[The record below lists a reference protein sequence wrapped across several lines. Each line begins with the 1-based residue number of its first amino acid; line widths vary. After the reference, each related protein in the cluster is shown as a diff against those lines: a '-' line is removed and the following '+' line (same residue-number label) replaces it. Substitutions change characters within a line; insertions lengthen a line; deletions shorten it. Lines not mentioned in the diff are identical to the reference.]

1 MLRAAKTA
9 SKLGGLGRALRA
21 NSAKTDRVSLH
32 AFDNLFS
39 GANGDYLD
47 RMFDQWCEDPTSVS
61 EEVKDLFEKS
71 VVTDTSEPIMPENL
85 RPISS
90 KSSSA
95 ASNTPRSVLNAM
107 RVGWMLRLWA
117 VRGHRLADLDPL
129 KLEGEGLKRRPGSA
143 KVSDRPLFH
152 PADFGFSD
160 SELDQVIH
168 LAVSDKVGGLLALNQ
183 EPMTLRQLYTT
194 LRNIYAGKVGWE
206 YMHIHDAKQLLWLRK
221 RIETPDEQRVTLDHR
236 EIFHHLARAELF
248 EKFLQIKFSNVKR
261 FGLDGA
267 EVLIPAMSELLEKS
281 SELGVE
287 AVVLGMPHR
296 GRLNVLANL
305 AGKPFGAIFGEFQG
319 SGGHMESLEFGSGDV
334 KYHLGFTQKKKMRS
348 GQDMSISLAANP
360 SHLEAVAPVVQGKTK
375 AKQLFRGKGDEDGKK
390 SVMSIVMH
398 GDAAFAGQ
406 GVCFESMGLSDLKEY
421 DVGGTIHIIVNNQI
435 GFTTD
440 PISSR
445 STPYCSDLGK
455 AFGAP
460 IFHVNADATAEVI
473 KVFKLAAEW
482 RAKYQQDVIIDLI
495 CYRRYGHNE
504 SDEPLFTQ
512 PSMYKKIAAH
522 PTQLKIYGDKLVED
536 GILTRED
543 IEAETA
549 KVNELLKEDFKN
561 LDQYQYQGRSPRAEW
576 LESFWKGFKSPTQL
590 ARINPTAKSAEVL
603 TDLGRQLTTFPAG
616 FKPHGVVKRIIE
628 ARGESIKAG
637 QGIDWP
643 TAESLAFAT
652 LLAEGNH
659 VRLSGQDVERGTFS
673 QRHSVLHDQATGEK
687 LMPLREFEGCNS
699 DVTIQNSSL
708 SEFGV
713 LGFEVGFN
721 SESPN
726 QLVIWEAQFGDFA
739 NTAQVIFDQFLS
751 AGEVKWFRQSGL
763 VVNLPHGYDG
773 AGPEHSSG
781 RLERFLQ
788 MTAEP
793 EENPHIDPVQGIQ
806 QCNWQVCYPTTP
818 AQYFH
823 VLRRQVHRDFRKPL
837 IVFFAKSTL
846 RAPNVS
852 SLADFTP
859 PTEFLPVI
867 DDKDVVEPEKIRKLI
882 LCSGQIWFALNAYK
896 KKNNV
901 EDIALVRVEQLSP
914 FPWNE
919 VEATFKKYPNAEL
932 QWCQEESKNM
942 GAWLYAEVRIEN
954 ILEEIED
961 PRAIVFN
968 GRRPSAA
975 PATGLSV
982 LHEMEH
988 TELMTA
994 AFV

>member
-1 MLRAAKTA
+1 MMMRAA
-9 SKLGGLGRALRA
+9 RAAVRKGA
-21 NSAKTDRVSLH
+21 RGMATERQPLH
-32 AFDNLFS
+32 VFDNLFS

-47 RMFDQWCEDPTSVS
+47 RMFDKWCEEPGSVS
-61 EEVKDLFEKS
+61 EELQEFFGKAAAEDPKTPLV
-71 VVTDTSEPIMPENL
+71 PENL
-85 RPISS
+85 RPLSPTTAVS
-90 KSSSA
+90 GTS
-95 ASNTPRSVLNAM
+95 RSVLNAM

-129 KLEGEGLKRRPGSA
+129 KLAEEGDKRKPGSA
-143 KVSDRPLFH
+143 KVSTRPLFH
-152 PADFGFSD
+152 PADFGFTEA
-160 SELDQVIH
+160 ELDQVIH
-168 LAVSDKVGGLLALNQ
+168 LAVSDQIGGLLALDQ
-183 EPMTLRQLYTT
+183 EPMTLRQLYSR
-194 LRNIYAGKVGWE
+194 LKEIYAGKVGWE
-206 YMHIHDAKQLLWLRK
+206 YMHIHDAKRLLWLRK
-221 RIETPDEQRVTLDHR
+221 RIETPLEQRMALDHK
-236 EIFHHLARAELF
+236 EIFHQLARAELF
-248 EKFLQIKFSNVKR
+248 EKFLQVKFTNVRR

-267 EVLIPAMSELLEKS
+267 EVLIPGMLEMLERS

-287 AVVLGMPHR
+287 SVVMGMPHR
-296 GRLNVLANL
+296 GRLNVLANV

-319 SGGHMESLEFGSGDV
+319 SGPSDSLEFGSGDV
-334 KYHLGFTQKKKMRS
+334 KYHLGFVQKKKMRT
-348 GQDMSISLAANP
+348 GKDMHISLAANP
-360 SHLEAVAPVVQGKTK
+360 SHLEAVSPVVQGKTK
-375 AKQLFRGKGDEDGKK
+375 AKQLFRSNGDDDGKAK
-390 SVMSIVMH
+390 VMSVIMH

-482 RAKYQQDVIIDLI
+482 RAKYKTDVIIDLI

-512 PSMYKKIAAH
+512 PLMYKKISQH
-522 PTQLKIYGDKLVED
+522 PTQLKIYGDKLIED
-536 GILTRED
+536 GVMT
-543 IEAETA
+543 AEEIKAATA
-549 KVNELLKEDFKN
+549 KVNDLFREEFTSCDK
-561 LDQYQYQGRSPRAEW
+561 YQYKGRSPRAEW

-590 ARINPTAKSAEVL
+590 ARIMPTATEIDRLRSVGKQACTLPEKF
-603 TDLGRQLTTFPAG
+603 T
-616 FKPHGVVKRIIE
+616 PHNVVKKILQLRMDSLE
-628 ARGESIKAG
+628 AGE
-637 QGIDWP
+637 GIDWS
-643 TAESLAFAT
+643 TAEALAFGT
-652 LLAEGNH
+652 LLQEGNH

-673 QRHSVLHDQATGEK
+673 QRHAAVHDQLNGEK
-687 LMPLREFEGCNS
+687 YFPLKNIEG
-699 DVTIQNSSL
+699 VEAQLTIQNSSL

-713 LGFEVGFN
+713 LGFELGFS

-751 AGEVKWFRQSGL
+751 AGEVKWYRQSGL
-763 VVNLPHGYDG
+763 VVNLPHGMDG

-793 EENPHIDPVQGIQ
+793 EVNPHIDPVKSLQN
-806 QCNWQVCYPTTP
+806 CNWQVVYPSTP

-846 RAPNVS
+846 RAPYVS
-852 SLADFTP
+852 SLADFAP

-867 DDKDVVEPEKIRKLI
+867 DDSTVQPEKVKKLV
-882 LCSGQIWFALNAYK
+882 LCTGQIYFALNAHRVK
-896 KKNNV
+896 HNIT
-901 EDIALVRVEQLSP
+901 DIAFVRVEQLSP

-919 VEATFKKYPNAEL
+919 IEEIVKRYPSAEIV
-932 QWCQEESKNM
+932 WCQEESKNM
-942 GAWLYAEVRIEN
+942 GAWLYVEVRIEA
-954 ILEEIED
+954 ILQELGDSRGIKY
-961 PRAIVFN
+961 V
-968 GRRPSAA
+968 GRRASAA
-975 PATGLSV
+975 PATGHQQ

-988 TELMTA
+988 QELMTSIFNA
-994 AFV
+994 